1 MFAAVIAGYLVSAL
15 FVFCGLVNTCIFISN
30 IEQDMGVQAAMSGL
44 CISAWPIAVATAI
57 FLLTQIAV
65 QLERMGILS
74 TAQAE
79 IPELPTSQK
88 TDATPQRF
96 STMPPLPTGSYFR
109 ADTPVVEPK
118 APTRTPAP
126 EPEAQAPSIEELSD
140 IVTAAAAEAA
150 NEEATPSEAIPPVIK
165 RNENGLNF
173 FRID

>member
-44 CISAWPIAVATAI
+44 CVAAWPIAVATAI

-79 IPELPTSQK
+79 IPELPDSQ
-88 TDATPQRF
+88 TATPATKRAPHI
-96 STMPPLPTGSYFR
+96 PPLPTGSYFR
-109 ADTPVVEPK
+109 AD
-118 APTRTPAP
+118 APTPETKAALSFPAAVP
-126 EPEAQAPSIEELSD
+126 QAPAPSIEELSD
-140 IVTAAAAEAA
+140 IASAAAAEAA
-150 NEEATPSEAIPPVIK
+150 SEDVSPREEIPPVIK